1 MVTAAQI
8 KKFTPTAKPALVT
21 AIVDNWSDAVAA
33 GIVTDLRMQHFFSE
47 IATETGGLRSVE
59 ESLNYTSAQRIY
71 DVFKGSAKAPRFK
84 SVAECKPYV
93 RQPQKLAIKVYGG
106 RLGNAAAPS
115 TDGWDYRG
123 GGMMQ
128 TTGRSNYRDMG
139 FEDNPEALRDP
150 TVAFKTAVREW
161 SKRGCN
167 AMADRDD
174 VVAVRKA
181 INGGTN
187 GLAETRAYLKKAK
200 AVFNLTPVEKL
211 VGKIRETRPAA
222 KPVSAPVDLPAPT
235 STSKQNDKLIEQVQ
249 DLLWDKGYPEVGES
263 DNKFGRR
270 TRNAI
275 MAFQA
280 DNDLPVTGE
289 ITDDLLAQLVK
300 APAREMS
307 DARKTATKEDLK
319 TEEPVK
325 TGGLLQKIGM
335 GTILTSVVGGGVT
348 SLDDLNGKL
357 TSAQAVYNTLSSFA
371 PWLIG
376 VAVGGVV
383 IFIGSRVIKHFV
395 VAYREGRAF

>member
-8 KKFTPTAKPALVT
+8 KKFAPTAKPALVT

-33 GIVTDLRMQHFFSE
+33 GIVTDLRLQHFFSE

-71 DVFKGSAKAPRFK
+71 DVFKGPAKAPRFK

-139 FEDNPEALRDP
+139 FENNPEALRDP
-150 TVAFKTAVREW
+150 VTAFKTAVREW

-187 GLAETRAYLKKAK
+187 GLAETREYLKKAK
-200 AVFNLTPVEKL
+200 AVFKTGATGTAPKPVS
-211 VGKIRETRPAA
+211 

-235 STSKQNDKLIEQVQ
+235 STSKQNDRLIEQVQ

-289 ITDDLLAQLVK
+289 ITDDLLSQLVK

-335 GTILTSVVGGGVT
+335 GTILTSLVGGGVT

>member
-8 KKFTPTAKPALVT
+8 KKFAPTAKPALVT

-33 GIVTDLRMQHFFSE
+33 GIVTDLRLQHFFSE

-71 DVFKGSAKAPRFK
+71 DVFKGPAKAPRFK

-139 FEDNPEALRDP
+139 FENNPEALRDP
-150 TVAFKTAVREW
+150 VTAFKTAVREW

-187 GLAETRAYLKKAK
+187 GLAETREYLKKAK
-200 AVFNLTPVEKL
+200 AVFKTGATGTAPKPVS
-211 VGKIRETRPAA
+211 

-235 STSKQNDKLIEQVQ
+235 STSKQNDRLIEQVQ

-335 GTILTSVVGGGVT
+335 GTILTSLVGGGVT